1 VVNEIDFTFERRDK
15 EMFSKF
21 LSIDTEK
28 QTKILNAAIK
38 QFAQKGYKNASTN
51 EIVKEAEISKGL
63 LFHYFKNKKELYLF
77 VYDYCI
83 EVLINDFY
91 NKINLSE
98 SDIIVRLRQ
107 FALVKLKM
115 LERYPDIIRFV
126 EVAYMEDSVDVKNE
140 VEERKNR
147 LINNNL
153 GKAFEGIDVSKFK
166 EGMDVE
172 KAINIIVWTFEGI
185 SGTEIKKA
193 KLTSS
198 GEIDYKKIFDEA
210 DVYIDMFKKW
220 FYK

>member
-1 VVNEIDFTFERRDK
+1 
-15 EMFSKF
+15 MFSKF

-185 SGTEIKKA
+185 SDTEIKKA